1 MTPIRDYLKT
11 TDSGRGGNPSAILT
25 PVFCH
30 PGRRSCAGHGVVASN
45 VRAAVLRGGPPPLG
59 FVHDCGHVLGL
70 VAVRGAD
77 HGRID
82 GAAVALA
89 VEVVQDDVLR
99 PRQRLLLVP
108 NGGNVQQ
115 RQLQVR
121 RHRRGVLCK
130 ILRHL
135 SRIVVAARSRNTIRE
150 APLVSVL
157 VKHMCAAGISLPL
170 LPCWGPD
177 DMLHMMATIPSASC
191 CILARDRQCAVR
203 EGKGS

>member
-1 MTPIRDYLKT
+1 
-11 TDSGRGGNPSAILT
+11 
-25 PVFCH
+25 
-30 PGRRSCAGHGVVASN
+30 VVAGN

-59 FVHDCGHVLGL
+59 FVHDCGHVLRL

-115 RQLQVR
+115 GQLQVR

-150 APLVSVL
+150 AVLVSVL
-157 VKHMCAAGISLPL
+157 VQAHVCSGHQSPFTSLL
-170 LPCWGPD
+170 G
-177 DMLHMMATIPSASC
+177 T
-191 CILARDRQCAVR
+191 R
-203 EGKGS
+203 